1 MEDKK
6 LIRLLRKDP
15 NAGMEALMDQYTG
28 LVYAVVKGKFADY
41 YYVSSDIEDCVAD
54 VFSKFYMN
62 LSEYDPSVASIK
74 GYLCVIARNHA
85 INVVKKRSMQ
95 GDASLYETAILAQG
109 VEEDSIDS
117 ILIEDE
123 RCSEV
128 LKAIEALGDP
138 DSSILFRKYY
148 YGQSA
153 KSIGKVL
160 GLSVTNVNTRAHR
173 ALEKLREM
181 LGGREI

>member
-41 YYVSSDIEDCVAD
+41 YVSSDIEDCVAD

-74 GYLCVIARNHA
+74 GDLCVIARNHA
-85 INVVKKRSMQ
+85 SNIIKKRNMQ
-95 GDASLYETAILAQG
+95 GYASLYEEAILAQG

-153 KSIGKVL
+153 KSIGKAL

-173 ALEKLREM
+173 ALIKLREM
-181 LGGREI
+181 FGGGEI